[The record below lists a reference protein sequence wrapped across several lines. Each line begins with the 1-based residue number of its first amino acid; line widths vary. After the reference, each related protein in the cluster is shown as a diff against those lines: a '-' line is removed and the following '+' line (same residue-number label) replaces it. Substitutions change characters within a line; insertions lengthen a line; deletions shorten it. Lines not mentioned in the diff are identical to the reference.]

1 MYASA
6 PTLSSTAAPRCSARS
21 RTSLSLLA
29 FHPLSK
35 GVGHSQKAKGVKK
48 TVTGRPP
55 SSKMR
60 NVLSGVSNMSVIS
73 QVLLKADDE
82 LRYPT
87 TGELKAISDFFETGA
102 QRLRIATTLAENEK
116 RLVEQASK
124 QLWQKRPDFIA
135 PGGNAYGQ
143 KQRALCLRDYSW
155 YMRLITYGILSGDK
169 EPIERTG
176 LIGVREMY
184 NSLGVP
190 MAGMVEAIRCLK
202 DASLSLLSAEEAEV
216 AAPYFDYIIQAMS

>member
-1 MYASA
+1 
-6 PTLSSTAAPRCSARS
+6 
-21 RTSLSLLA
+21 
-29 FHPLSK
+29 
-35 GVGHSQKAKGVKK
+35 
-48 TVTGRPP
+48 
-55 SSKMR
+55 
-60 NVLSGVSNMSVIS
+60 MSVIS